1 MASPSLGICA
11 PKQGFPLFQA
21 VYDLFCC
28 SDKILYFGPDFV
40 FGGVL
45 LMITVAT
52 MADIAAKVQVTGLST
67 VHSSLSG

>member
-1 MASPSLGICA
+1 M
-11 PKQGFPLFQA
+11 
-21 VYDLFCC
+21 YDLFCC

-52 MADIAAKVQVTGLST
+52 MADIATKVQVPGLST
-67 VHSSLSG
+67 VHSSLSGW

>member
-1 MASPSLGICA
+1 MTFSV
-11 PKQGFPLFQA
+11 A
-21 VYDLFCC
+21 VIRFYTLVQ
-28 SDKILYFGPDFV
+28 I